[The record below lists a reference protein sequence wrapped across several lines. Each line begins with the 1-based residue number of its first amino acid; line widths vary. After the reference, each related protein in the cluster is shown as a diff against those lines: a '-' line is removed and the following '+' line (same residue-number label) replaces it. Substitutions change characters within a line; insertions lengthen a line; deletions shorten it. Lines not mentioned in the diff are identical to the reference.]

1 MEEYCFQPESS
12 KLPKMST
19 DTYHSFLLAMGGVL
33 DTLNRYGHTE
43 RTHEILDKIHDMV
56 GLHGRYTV
64 SHFSYA
70 PLLKGPDFFTKMLQS
85 NILYDNLLIDILSV

>member
-56 GLHGRYTV
+56 GLHGRCICEDNKLL
-64 SHFSYA
+64 SLISFS
-70 PLLKGPDFFTKMLQS
+70 
-85 NILYDNLLIDILSV
+85 